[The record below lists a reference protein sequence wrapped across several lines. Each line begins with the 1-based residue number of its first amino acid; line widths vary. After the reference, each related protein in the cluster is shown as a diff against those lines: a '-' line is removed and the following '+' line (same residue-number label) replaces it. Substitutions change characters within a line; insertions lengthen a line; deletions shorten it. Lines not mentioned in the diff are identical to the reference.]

1 MVSREDSYVCSAV
14 KYKNINFELR
24 LKSWTDY
31 LRSGKNSTTDVVSIC
46 FAIERFIKIN
56 TFHMSAVPMNMFD
69 KFYRALGPPD
79 TRCGE
84 SCSS

>member
-1 MVSREDSYVCSAV
+1 MCSAV

-31 LRSGKNSTTDVVSIC
+31 LRSGINSTTNVASIC

-56 TFHMSAVPMNMFD
+56 TFHMFAVPMNMFD
-69 KFYRALGPPD
+69 KFYRALESPD
-79 TRCGE
+79 TRHGE